1 MWCEDLL
8 VCVCIVVF
16 SFPLFGQLWTLTP
29 VNAHWNKRSHN
40 RKKGNNTEN
49 EAMQL
54 KKVFTWEI
62 MPRCIQLEIP
72 FIVLL
77 REGMLPSMFS
87 PASRQLIA
95 NPCCIACHWNTHL
108 AVETVAFFPCFDAF
122 AEMRRWYVVRCVYFG
137 GFPRSRSWQELCEYE

>member
-29 VNAHWNKRSHN
+29 VNSNRNKRSHN
-40 RKKGNNTEN
+40 RKKGENTEN

-54 KKVFTWEI
+54 KNIFTWET

-77 REGMLPSMFS
+77 CEGLLPSMFS
-87 PASRQLIA
+87 PASRLLIA

-108 AVETVAFFPCFDAF
+108 AVETVAVLPCFKVF
-122 AEMRRWYVVRCVYFG
+122 AEMRRWYVIMCVLWWFT
-137 GFPRSRSWQELCEYE
+137 RSQSWQELCECE